1 MSRTTDME
9 YRVQEFPLCV
19 SGSEVLTDT
28 GWVSV
33 EKSSVPLDD
42 FGELKSAENEALD
55 LKPIVKTD
63 AKVPRRRY
71 RRNGE
76 TGRVRIAFSREG
88 QSRALLRSFF
98 W

>member
-1 MSRTTDME
+1 MSRTIDME

-55 LKPIVKTD
+55 LTPIVQTD
-63 AKVPRRRY
+63 ARILPRRY
-71 RRNGE
+71 RKYGGI
-76 TGRVRIAFSREG
+76 GRVRIAFSRNG